1 MGQFFKNL
9 AGSFIPAFE
18 KGWFELSFSFKRLT
32 IRMLV
37 HDFLAVASN
46 IGFVIIPAFLIGL
59 VFLFL
64 PQGRDT
70 LRLVAEN
77 VSVFNVLPLL
87 FLLIGI
93 AIWSVISELA
103 VRYAIYI
110 SDNSG
115 KNLSDDRVRW
125 RKTVQKLLAAIF
137 LLWPSLIILV
147 GLCWCMLTATYMSA
161 ITRFLSFATCMFFV
175 YWVMSVL
182 SNFYFRKFGNPKA
195 GIYKSTKLGERSLPN
210 TEQQYLRKLY
220 GIYEDY
226 IFTLPKA
233 SSFQQPY
240 KSDLATF
247 TAHFTETAIETTNN
261 FPQDDKVLRSI
272 RRVPKSFV
280 LIDSKDILDGKGEL
294 YKWTY
299 SIPLSFY
306 KALHHQIKWFSIAS
320 LLIFLL
326 ICFIPG
332 DSPFFSI
339 LGAPAIVCIAFAC
352 YTGIYIGLLYL
363 DKALLKS
370 WKLSLRFLLIIVLI
384 VCSIVNRDHPVR
396 QLNEDITQRNTIV
409 SQFDS
414 WFNDYKKQ
422 IDQQNKGVKS
432 AATYPV
438 VFICSEGGALR
449 TGAYTSLFLAN
460 LGQRLEHDHQVDL
473 RGSVFAMSGVS
484 GGAVGLG
491 YYNAMM
497 YENTGPKIAD
507 HAAIDLSKKFFLK
520 DYLSPL
526 IGKMLFGDFLALFLP
541 WHVDL
546 LDRAVALEKAW
557 ETAYPSVL
565 GKKYNN
571 VFAQKFAQPQP
582 GNTKPLFI
590 INTTEIET
598 GLQCLIANQRADGIL
613 FDAERDLLSKKL
625 KNIRYS
631 TAINFSTR
639 FPIFSPGAM
648 VEAKDGTRL
657 HYLDG
662 GYVENTGSA
671 SMLEVLELL
680 KKESKNFA
688 LCSPVVINLLF
699 GEDEV
704 NKKSI
709 KFGNEIS
716 EILNATLNTRYAKSK
731 IARFKVKEFVNGID
745 GGLVIDAPLTPKE
758 KNVPMNWVLSE
769 QSMENINNDISKK
782 LNNRSN
788 EGILIKLFST
798 NLKYKKI
805 EKAL

>member
-1 MGQFFKNL
+1 
-9 AGSFIPAFE
+9 
-18 KGWFELSFSFKRLT
+18 
-32 IRMLV
+32 MLV

-46 IGFVIIPAFLIGL
+46 IGFVIVPAFLIGL

-70 LRLVAEN
+70 LLLVVEN
-77 VSVFNVLPLL
+77 LSVFNVLPLL
-87 FLLIGI
+87 FLLIGVM
-93 AIWSVISELA
+93 IWSIISELG

-147 GLCWCMLTATYMSA
+147 GLFWCMITATYMSTV
-161 ITRFLSFATCMFFV
+161 TRFLSFFTCMLMV
-175 YWVMSVL
+175 YWVMSVI

-220 GIYEDY
+220 GIYENY

-240 KSDLATF
+240 KSDLGF
-247 TAHFTETAIETTNN
+247 FSAHFTEADKEFTNS
-261 FPQDDKVLRSI
+261 FPQDDKVLRLM
-272 RRVPKSFV
+272 RRVPKSFT
-280 LIDSKDILDGKGEL
+280 LTDAKDILNGRGEL

-299 SIPLSFY
+299 CIPLSFY
-306 KALHHQIKWFSIAS
+306 KGLHSQIKRFSILA
-320 LLIFLL
+320 LLIFL
-326 ICFIPG
+326 IISFIPG

-339 LGAPAIVCIAFAC
+339 VGAPAIVCIAFAC
-352 YTGIYIGLLYL
+352 YTGMYVGLLYL

-370 WKLSLRFLLIIVLI
+370 WKLSLRFLLVIILI

-396 QLNEDITQRNTIV
+396 QLNEDVANRGTIV

-414 WFNDYKKQ
+414 WFTAYKKQ
-422 IDQQNKGVKS
+422 IDQQNKEGKQ
-432 AATYPV
+432 ATSYPV

-460 LGQRLEHDHQVDL
+460 LGERLENGHRVDF

-497 YENTGPKIAD
+497 YENTGPKISN
-507 HAAIDLSKKFFLK
+507 HSAIDLSKKFFLK
-520 DYLSPL
+520 DYLSPI

-541 WHVDL
+541 WHINL
-546 LDRAVALEKAW
+546 LDRAVALESSW
-557 ETAYPSVL
+557 ETAYHSVL

-571 VFAQKFAQPQP
+571 VFSQEFVHPQL
-582 GNTKPLFI
+582 GNAKPLFM
-590 INTTEIET
+590 INTTETET
-598 GLQCLIANQRADGIL
+598 GFQCLISNQSADGIL
-613 FDAERDLLSKKL
+613 FDNERDLLSKKL
-625 KNIRYS
+625 KNINYS

-648 VEAKDGTRL
+648 VELKDGTRL

-671 SMLEVLELL
+671 SLLEVLELL

-699 GEDEV
+699 GEDDV
-704 NKKSI
+704 NKKRI
-709 KFGNEIS
+709 GFGNEIS

-731 IARFKVKEFVNGID
+731 TARYKVKEFVNEIG

-758 KNVPMNWVLSE
+758 KNIPMNWVLSE
-769 QSMENINNDISKK
+769 QSMENINNDISHK

-798 NLKYKKI
+798 DLKYKKS
-805 EKAL
+805 EKAF